1 MFLSLKNG
9 YSFLVVL
16 AICALW
22 TNNVTAAETC
32 FEPLAS
38 PQSRSDVTR
47 WSDLANWLP
56 LSSTISKAPGV
67 VRFLNV
73 EGGRGAVINIDFY
86 YLTFT
91 PAPSADLAA
100 TLLDLRLHFGK
111 FAEGSDKYFGFS
123 AYRSNSKDSDHL
135 GASNAALWALD
146 EPVGALMSFNL
157 DTLFPFPYV
166 HGAALVFGEA
176 HGDVQVTCSSPTNF
190 IFSTVESKSG
200 GVHPVAGNRG
210 FGLKDNGGGT
220 WMFYS
225 KATDRESDSK
235 LNIVPRTLTM
245 AHQDNIFC
253 RGHAFWL
260 RFYSSMQEYLGSNGA
275 TNIHFFSGNR
285 GTVAYPLN
293 SSAAVPNQESCST
306 D

>member
-1 MFLSLKNG
+1 MFLSVKSAR
-9 YSFLVVL
+9 SFVL
-16 AICALW
+16 IFVILGFW
-22 TNNVTAAETC
+22 TNGVTAAETC
-32 FEPLAS
+32 FEALEKPE
-38 PQSRSDVTR
+38 SRSDVTK

-56 LSSTISKAPGV
+56 PTSTIRKAPGV
-67 VRFLNV
+67 VRFLNI
-73 EGGRGAVINIDFY
+73 EGGRGTVVNVDFY
-86 YLTFT
+86 YVTFT
-91 PAPSADLAA
+91 PASGADLNA
-100 TLLDLRLHFGK
+100 TFLDLRLHFSK
-111 FAEGSDKYFGFS
+111 FAEGSDKYFGFGP
-123 AYRSNSKDSDHL
+123 YQSNSKDSDHL
-135 GASNAALWALD
+135 GASNATLWASD
-146 EPVGALMSFNL
+146 KPFGALMSFNL
-157 DTLFPFPYV
+157 DTLFPFPYI
-166 HGAALVFGEA
+166 HGAALVLGEA

-190 IFSTVESKSG
+190 TFSTVESKSG

-210 FGLKDNGGGT
+210 FGLKANEDGT

-235 LNIVPRTLTM
+235 LNVVPRTLTM

-260 RFYSSMQEYLGSNGA
+260 RFYSSLQTYLGNSGS

-293 SSAAVPNQESCST
+293 FGAPVPVQETCST